1 MKNKLFRKLDIF
13 ISSLSISS
21 NFFFSTILII
31 LLSIFNHLSLA
42 AEIGLTMSFTLF
54 LCHIFSA
61 NHRSLLYVKNYETKT
76 ISIIQ
81 FRFLVSLF
89 ILVSS
94 IFIILFFEFEH
105 KFFLILLSILICV
118 QWIAEI
124 FLTIQEKRKKKNQAI
139 NYILFSNLGFFIL
152 VCIIVIFG
160 WLNYLSI
167 LIPIIILNY
176 IIIFINE
183 FNRINLNIRNFSFFF
198 NTLNSSIKNLEII
211 SSFALNFS
219 NLLWRWSIF
228 LLAGKATAGLL
239 FGSFAIGSFFG
250 TVYSNVLAPKIHSN
264 KIKISKLIFLI
275 IIPLM
280 IGLLYISLISFNN
293 FDFINEFGDA
303 RISCIL
309 FSLLGS
315 FLMVGSL
322 IVRFN
327 YFYNVETKFIFKL
340 DIIYS
345 SIIASLILIIFN
357 FFGSKFLVTAYLAA
371 SFISLMIYSLVYLK
385 K

>member
-1 MKNKLFRKLDIF
+1 MRNKLFGKLDF
-13 ISSLSISS
+13 YISSLSISS

-31 LLSIFNHLSLA
+31 LLSIFNYLSLA

-61 NHRSLLYVKNYETKT
+61 NHRSLLYSENYETKT
-76 ISIIQ
+76 ISIIH
-81 FRFLVSLF
+81 FRFLVSLL

-94 IFIILFFEFEH
+94 IFIILFFEFEN
-105 KFFLILLSILICV
+105 KFFLIMLTILICV

-124 FLTIQEKRKKKNQAI
+124 FLTIHEKKRKIQAV
-139 NYILFSNLGFFIL
+139 NYILFSNLSFFIL
-152 VCIIVIFG
+152 VCIIIVFG
-160 WLNYLSI
+160 WLNYLSF

-176 IIIFINE
+176 IIIFKNE
-183 FNRINLNIRNFSFFF
+183 FGKINLNIRNFLFFF

-264 KIKISKLIFLI
+264 KIKIPKFIFLI
-275 IIPLM
+275 IIPVM
-280 IGLLYISLISFNN
+280 IVLLYISLKSFEN
-293 FDFINEFGDA
+293 FDFISEFDSA

-315 FLMVGSL
+315 FLMIGSL
-322 IVRFN
+322 IIRFN
-327 YFYNVETKFIFKL
+327 YFYNMETKFIFKL

-345 SIIASLILIIFN
+345 FIIASLILIIFN
-357 FFGSKFLVTAYLAA
+357 FLGSKFLVTAYLIA
-371 SFISLMIYSLVYLK
+371 SLSSLIIYSLVYFRK
-385 K
+385 